1 MPYFVARPSTKST
14 TNVRQ
19 DAIRSAKAPDMERSI
34 FDARGR
40 RKYLV
45 PNERAEF
52 LRAAIQAGGEIA
64 TFCAV
69 LTYCGPRISEVLAL
83 TSERIDHG
91 AGTINFKTLK
101 QRTKGATRAIPVPT
115 RLFPFLDNVHGYR
128 AASLDERTAQQRLW
142 PWSRTT
148 AWRRVKEVM
157 QCTSI
162 PPYLRTPRALRHG
175 FATGARM
182 QKIELDLIQELLG
195 HTDIRNTAIYTK
207 VVTDEKRL
215 IVKRTWRRLPELPQ
229 RPCNS
234 AV

>member
-1 MPYFVARPSTKST
+1 MPYFVSGVSRKST
-14 TNVRQ
+14 SNIGQ
-19 DAIRSAKAPDMERSI
+19 WAIPSAKAPYMEQSI

-52 LRAAIQAGGEIA
+52 LRAAIQAGGEVA
-64 TFCAV
+64 TFCAI
-69 LTYCGPRISEVLAL
+69 LTFCGPRISEVLGL
-83 TSERIDHG
+83 TPERVDHG

-101 QRTKGATRAIPVPT
+101 QRTKGATRAIPVPR
-115 RLFPFLDNVHGYR
+115 RLFALLDNVHGYR
-128 AASLDERTAQQRLW
+128 AASLDERTAQRRLW

-157 QCTSI
+157 RRTSI

-215 IVKRTWRRLPELPQ
+215 IVKRTWRKLPGLPQ
-229 RPCNS
+229 RPGKS